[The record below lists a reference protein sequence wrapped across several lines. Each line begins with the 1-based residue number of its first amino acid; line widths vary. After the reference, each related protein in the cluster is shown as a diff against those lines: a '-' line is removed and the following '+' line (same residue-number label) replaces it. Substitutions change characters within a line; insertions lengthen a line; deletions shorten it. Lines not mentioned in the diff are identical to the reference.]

1 MRQDLLI
8 QKAPRD
14 FSISS
19 STYVARRRL
28 SQQESLNGPE
38 MESLRHA
45 IILHC
50 LVQSLGSSPFFFM
63 LLPSNSPAICF
74 MNVMHTPSA
83 PRTPLF
89 TSSRTNHTN

>member
-8 QKAPRD
+8 QKVPRD

-28 SQQESLNGPE
+28 LQKESLNDPE

-45 IILHC
+45 IILHG
-50 LVQSLGSSPFFFM
+50 L
-63 LLPSNSPAICF
+63 A
-74 MNVMHTPSA
+74 
-83 PRTPLF
+83 
-89 TSSRTNHTN
+89 